1 MSSKATTK
9 SSPKIPVLPA
19 ELVLLPGTQIMLRMK
34 DEQYKKMVDD
44 CIRDEMPFGVMFCSD
59 ADHPLATISM
69 VGCLANIL
77 DFEAEDDGTYVT
89 RVEGGER
96 FMAKAIS
103 KADEGYFLAE
113 YTHLPEDVDIALD
126 ENLFDSILNLLE
138 IYFELLEMIDPELV
152 EELPNDLSR
161 YDLTFLALDHM
172 AVGDSVRQEGL
183 EMPSVKE
190 RGRFCIKILRQ
201 EIERLKF
208 LLSASDDEDED
219 EFEMPQRMN

>member
-1 MSSKATTK
+1 MSSKKNAK
-9 SSPKIPVLPA
+9 LPVLPA
-19 ELVLLPGTQIMLRMK
+19 EIVLLPGTQIMLRMK
-34 DEQYKKMVDD
+34 DAHYQRMVDD
-44 CIRDEMPFGVMFCSD
+44 CIRDEMPFGVMYCSD
-59 ADHPLATISM
+59 SDHPLATISM

-77 DFEAEDDGTYVT
+77 DFETEEDGTYVT

-96 FMAKAIS
+96 FMAQAITKS
-103 KADEGYFLAE
+103 DEGYFLAE
-113 YTHLPEDVDIALD
+113 YTPLPEDVDIALD
-126 ENLFDSILNLLE
+126 GNMFESILSLLE

-152 EELPNDLSR
+152 EDLPNDMSR

-190 RGRFCIKILRQ
+190 RGRFCIKVLRQ

-208 LLSASDDEDED
+208 LLSASDDDDED
-219 EFEMPQRMN
+219 EFELPQRMN